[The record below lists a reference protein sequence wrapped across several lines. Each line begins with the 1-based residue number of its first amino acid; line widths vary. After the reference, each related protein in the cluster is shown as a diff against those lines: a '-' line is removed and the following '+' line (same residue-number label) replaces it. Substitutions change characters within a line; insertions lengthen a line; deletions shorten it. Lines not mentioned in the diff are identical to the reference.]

1 MNTHVQSALQAT
13 VERRVGQ
20 IDKVLRSCIEKYPPK
35 GKHADL
41 VQATLR
47 IGVAQLLFLNTPPF
61 AATCNT
67 VEVLR
72 LHHHLARKSFPVPEP
87 MIRFVNGVLRKL
99 SRPQSDDHDKN
110 KLYGHRLLEATSVS
124 DNIEPW
130 LLQRW
135 IDDWGESRAKLI
147 CEEMMPVDSDQISN
161 RIDVTTK
168 YSLRSV
174 IDDKKGE
181 GIMKS
186 LEEIQTCFGNDCIL
200 LPQGSLRIGAS
211 LCGDVSQWPGYN
223 DGIWWVQDASST
235 LPAIVLSQ
243 ALSKK
248 YDGDLNSLHVLD
260 MCSAP
265 GGKTSQ
271 LASAG
276 FGRVTAIEA
285 SERRSKRL
293 VENLDRLNL
302 SDQCKVMVE
311 KGQNYIPSKDEEI
324 HGILLDVPCS
334 ATGTGRGRPDVLRRS
349 SDISQLTSVQKL
361 LANHCANIL
370 HPGGIMVY
378 ATCSILKVSK

>member
-1 MNTHVQSALQAT
+1 M
-13 VERRVGQ
+13 
-20 IDKVLRSCIEKYPPK
+20 
-35 GKHADL
+35 
-41 VQATLR
+41 
-47 IGVAQLLFLNTPPF
+47 
-61 AATCNT
+61 
-67 VEVLR
+67 EVLR

-87 MIRFVNGVLRKL
+87 MIRFVNGVLRRL
-99 SRPQSDDHDKN
+99 SRPQSDEQDKN

-135 IDDWGESRAKLI
+135 TKDWGESRAKLI
-147 CEEMMPVDSDQISN
+147 CEEMMPVDFDQISN

-168 YSLRSV
+168 FSLRSAV
-174 IDDKKGE
+174 NVANDE
-181 GIMKS
+181 YMRRS
-186 LEEIQTCFGNDCIL
+186 LKEIQTNFGNDCIL

-211 LCGDVSQWPGYN
+211 LCGDVALWPGYN

-265 GGKTSQ
+265 GGKASQ

-302 SDQCKVMVE
+302 SDQCKVIVE
-311 KGQNYIPSKDEEI
+311 KGQNYFPSKDEQI

-349 SDISQLTSVQKL
+349 SDISQLTHLQML

-370 HPGGIMVY
+370 PPGGIMVY
-378 ATCSILKVSK
+378 ATCSILKVSE